1 MSKFVAIDFELA
13 NRNFLSACAIGIVVV
28 EDGVITFEKGYLIKP
43 PLENNYFIDE
53 FIAIHQI
60 RPEDVMH
67 AMDFN
72 QIYVKILPYLDD
84 ATLIAHNAEFDI
96 GILRELAQYYHL
108 TLPNS
113 HYVCTVKLA
122 RRLIKGLSNYKLN
135 TVARY
140 LNVELNHHQA
150 HSDAKACCQIALYGL
165 AIHDVED
172 ILALCL
178 KINVR
183 YRKILL

>member
-43 PLENNYFIDE
+43 PLDYDYFIDE

-60 RPEDVMH
+60 QPQDVVH
-67 AMDFN
+67 AMDFS
-72 QIYVKILPYLDD
+72 QIYLMIYPYLDD

-96 GILRELAQYYHL
+96 GILRELAQYYRL
-108 TLPNS
+108 KLPNS
-113 HYVCTVKLA
+113 YYVCTVRLA
-122 RRLIKGLSNYKLN
+122 RRLIKDLSNYKLN

-140 LNVELNHHQA
+140 LNVALDHHQA

-165 AIHDVED
+165 ATNGVED

>member
-28 EDGVITFEKGYLIKP
+28 EDGVITFEKGYLMKP
-43 PLENNYFIDE
+43 PLEHNYFIDE

-60 RPEDVMH
+60 QPQDVMN
-67 AMDFN
+67 AMEFN
-72 QIYVKILPYLDD
+72 QIYLKIYPYLED
-84 ATLIAHNAEFDI
+84 ATLVAHNAEFDI
-96 GILRELAQYYHL
+96 GILRELTEYYNL
-108 TLPNS
+108 QLPSS
-113 HYVCTVKLA
+113 HYVCTVRLA
-122 RRLIKGLSNYKLN
+122 RRLIRGLSNYKLN

-140 LNVELNHHQA
+140 LNVALDHHQA

-165 AIHDVED
+165 ATHGVED
-172 ILALCL
+172 LLDLCL

-183 YRKILL
+183 YGKILL